1 MAPGERSEDVHLWY
15 TAVYE
20 AVQEIPHGKVTSYG
34 HIARLLG
41 KPERP
46 RQVGVCLKH
55 LPSAST
61 DRNKQRATFHSNNVP
76 WQRVLNAKGS
86 ISPRGPGSAGRQAD
100 ALRREGVEIRE
111 DAMGQ
116 YTVDLAI
123 YGWFPD
129 VLPSDSDLVESSGG
143 EDDDEDAAA
152 YHT

>member
-1 MAPGERSEDVHLWY
+1 MAPSERSEEVHLWY
-15 TAVYE
+15 TMVYE
-20 AVQEIPHGKVTSYG
+20 AVQEVPRGKVTSYG

-55 LPSAST
+55 LPSPSNDPT
-61 DRNKQRATFHSNNVP
+61 KNSPVFHSGGGRGSVP
-76 WQRVLNAKGS
+76 WQRVVNSKGQ
-86 ISPRGPGSAGRQAD
+86 ISP
-100 ALRREGVEIRE
+100 REGVEVRQ

-116 YTVDLAI
+116 YSIDLGT

-129 VLPSDSDLVESSGG
+129 VLPSESGLVESSDE
-143 EDDDEDAAA
+143 EDEEAAA

>member
-1 MAPGERSEDVHLWY
+1 MAPGERSEEVHIWY

-55 LPSAST
+55 LPSPSA
-61 DRNKQRATFHSNNVP
+61 DRSKNSATFHSGNVP

-86 ISPRGPGSAGRQAD
+86 ISPRGPGAASQQAD
-100 ALRREGVEIRE
+100 ALRREGIEVRQ

-116 YTVDLAI
+116 YTISLAE

-129 VLPSDSDLVESSGG
+129 ALPSESGLVESSDE
-143 EDDDEDAAA
+143 EDEEAAA
-152 YHT
+152 DHA

>member
-1 MAPGERSEDVHLWY
+1 MAPGERSEEVHLWY

-46 RQVGVCLKH
+46 RQVGICLKH
-55 LPSAST
+55 LPTAST
-61 DRNKQRATFHSNNVP
+61 DRSKQSATFHGDNVP

-86 ISPRGPGSAGRQAD
+86 ISPRGPGSARRQAD

-116 YTVDLAI
+116 YTIDLAK

-129 VLPSDSDLVESSGG
+129 VLPSEADLVESSDA
-143 EDDDEDAAA
+143 EEDEDAAA